1 MRYALYSLL
10 TFTALQAGTLSS
22 NVLSPHTA
30 KNLELD
36 RTKVEAQAS
45 IERDT
50 WLSPITASY
59 TASYKTQ
66 YGYDQENYTASIG
79 INQPIFKSGGI
90 YFAIKY
96 ANAHAHYNRLG
107 VTLKR
112 NGAIKQTIELV
123 MKLQQSDL
131 SLKQLKLDIED
142 AQKELKLAQDSLDV
156 GEIDM
161 AELNKVMITLNSLS
175 MSKLD
180 QENLKRDMVYQLSI
194 LSDKSYDELELPKLT
209 IIDQAS
215 YLKNNLNIEQSVA
228 KSSENDYWKKVRITE
243 YLPAVTVQAK
253 FNYSKGV
260 NQTFSESFTPYD
272 VESSYS
278 NYGFSVSMPLFD
290 INMLDTIE
298 SARVDAIKSKIQIQ
312 ETQKDEQKFYQTKLE
327 KVRAIEEK
335 KSLAI
340 RNYNLY
346 EKILMTQ
353 KNSFETGDSNELELQ
368 KVQHSWEKQ
377 KMDIQKIYLDQQ
389 MELLALYE
397 KLYDI

>member
-1 MRYALYSLL
+1 M
-10 TFTALQAGTLSS
+10 Q
-22 NVLSPHTA
+22 
-30 KNLELD
+30 
-36 RTKVEAQAS
+36 
-45 IERDT
+45 
-50 WLSPITASY
+50 
-59 TASYKTQ
+59 
-66 YGYDQENYTASIG
+66 
-79 INQPIFKSGGI
+79 
-90 YFAIKY
+90 
-96 ANAHAHYNRLG
+96 
-107 VTLKR
+107 
-112 NGAIKQTIELV
+112 
-123 MKLQQSDL
+123 LQQSDL

-142 AQKELKLAQDSLDV
+142 AQKEVKLAQDSLDV

-161 AELNKVMITLNSLS
+161 AGLNKVMIAFNSLS

-243 YLPAVTVQAK
+243 YLPAVQVQAK

-278 NYGFSVSMPLFD
+278 NYGFTVSMPLFD

-312 ETQKDEQKFYQTKLE
+312 ETQKDEQKFYKTKLE

-353 KNSFETGDSNELELQ
+353 KNSFDTGDSNELELQ